1 MARMRANKTAK
12 ERTGRVKKNVQDVR
26 DASSREDDEM
36 DAMVQKSI
44 RLQGP

>member
-1 MARMRANKTAK
+1 MARMRANKTAN
-12 ERTGRVKKNVQDVR
+12 ERTARVKKNAHDVR
-26 DASSREDDEM
+26 VASNREDDEM